1 MTAPRIDVHLLALD
15 EPPHW
20 RQACLA
26 SLDGAPVRLHILP
39 GIPGRIGL
47 ARTRGY
53 ARGDLPLVCFVDP
66 DDLYEAS
73 AFAQLADALDACPQA
88 VLAYTDEALVDEAG
102 THLAVRRQ
110 AYSRWQHAAS
120 ASHVHGLIVM
130 RRAAVQAVL
139 GQVAD
144 LHQAEWL
151 LTLLVARQG
160 ACLHLPIVGRH
171 WRQHPRQSHRN
182 GDPEA
187 VRRVRQ
193 ALASRATSSCSTSWR
208 SSMPL
213 TDPNLE
219 LNYGWTLGES
229 GWDTGMDAN
238 LKRLGALVGLSV
250 KDRDLTVPP
259 ADPVDGDRYLVPLF
273 ATGAWT
279 GRTDQVAVCI
289 AGTWEYHAPKTGWVC
304 FIEDEERLAV
314 FKSGS
319 WSAGIAV

>member
-1 MTAPRIDVHLLALD
+1 MTAPRIDVHWLTLD
-15 EPPHW
+15 EPLHW

-26 SLDGAPVRLHILP
+26 SLDGAPIRLHVLP

-47 ARTRGY
+47 ARAQGY
-53 ARGDLPLVCFVDP
+53 AQGCLPLVSFVDP

-73 AFAQLADALDACPQA
+73 AFARLADALDACPQA
-88 VLAYTDEALVDEAG
+88 VLAYTDEALIDEAG
-102 THLAVRRQ
+102 TPLAVRRQ

-130 RRAAVQAVL
+130 RRAAVLDLL
-139 GQVAD
+139 GQVVD
-144 LHQAEWL
+144 LHHAEWL
-151 LTLLVARQG
+151 LTLLVARRG

-171 WRQHPRQSHRN
+171 WRQHPRQSHRV

-187 VRRVRQ
+187 VRRVHRV
-193 ALASRATSSCSTSWR
+193 LASSTHSWR

-213 TDPNLE
+213 IDPNLE

-229 GWDTGMDAN
+229 GWDTGMDTN

-250 KDRDLTVPP
+250 KDRDLTDPP
-259 ADPVDGDRYLVPLF
+259 ANPMEGDRYLVPLF
-273 ATGAWT
+273 ATGAWA
-279 GRTDQVAVCI
+279 GRANQVAVCV

-304 FIEDEERLAV
+304 FVEDEERLAV
-314 FKSGS
+314 FKSGG